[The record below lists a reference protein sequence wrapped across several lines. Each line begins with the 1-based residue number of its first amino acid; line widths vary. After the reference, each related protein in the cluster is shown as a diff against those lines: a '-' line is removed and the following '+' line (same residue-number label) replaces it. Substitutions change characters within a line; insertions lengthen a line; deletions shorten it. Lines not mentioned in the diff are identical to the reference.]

1 MALRAAQ
8 RQVVTERLAGHLLA
22 SGLARTSVRQL
33 AAAAGISDRM
43 LLYYFRDKA
52 EALGEAM
59 GHVAAQLG
67 GRLEAALPAGA
78 RRPPERLLAEA
89 ARIATDPEVR
99 PFMALWM
106 EVIAAAARGEAPF
119 AGIARQV
126 TAGFLS
132 WIETRLDIEDAERRA
147 ATAGL
152 ILAAIDGLALLEIGA
167 GAERAAAAAERAGDV
182 RFTS

>member
-1 MALRAAQ
+1 MTVRAAQ
-8 RQVVTERLAGHLLA
+8 RQVVTERLAEHLLA
-22 SGLARTSVRQL
+22 TGLARTSVRQL
-33 AAAAGISDRM
+33 AAAAGVSDRM

-52 EALGEAM
+52 ETLGEAM
-59 GHVAAQLG
+59 GHVVAQLG
-67 GRLEAALPAGA
+67 GRLEAALPAG
-78 RRPPERLLAEA
+78 RRMPPERLLAEA
-89 ARIATDPEVR
+89 ARIATEPEVR

-119 AGIARQV
+119 AGIAEQV
-126 TAGFLS
+126 TAGFLG

-167 GAERAAAAAERAGDV
+167 GVERAAAAAARAGDV
-182 RFTS
+182 RFTP

>member
-1 MALRAAQ
+1 MTIREEQ
-8 RQVVTERLAGHLLA
+8 RRRVTERLAGHLLA
-22 SGLARTSVRQL
+22 TGLSRTSVRQL
-33 AAAAGISDRM
+33 AAAAGVSDRM

-67 GRLEAALPAGA
+67 GRLEAALPAGG
-78 RRPPERLLAEA
+78 RLPPERLLAES
-89 ARIATDPEVR
+89 ARIATEPEVR

-132 WIETRLDIEDAERRA
+132 WIETRLDIEDAERRH

-152 ILAAIDGLALLEIGA
+152 ILAAVDGLALLEIGA
-167 GAERAAAAAERAGDV
+167 GAERAAAAAERAQDV
-182 RFTS
+182 RFTP

>member
-1 MALRAAQ
+1 MTVRAAQ

-22 SGLARTSVRQL
+22 TGLSRTSVRQL
-33 AAAAGISDRM
+33 AAAAGVSDRM

-67 GRLEAALPAGA
+67 GRLEAALPAGE
-78 RRPPERLLAEA
+78 RLSPERLLAES
-89 ARIATDPEVR
+89 ARIVTAPDVQ

-119 AGIARQV
+119 AGIAGQV
-126 TAGFLS
+126 TAGFLG

-152 ILAAIDGLALLEIGA
+152 ILAAVDGLALLEIGA
-167 GAERAAAAAERAGDV
+167 GAERALAAAARAGDV
-182 RFTS
+182 SFGS